1 MSLFPSKSSLKWPK
15 WSSIPSWLLTEVR
28 TEKGIS
34 VHLPT
39 FSGRWC
45 LLSLRAETEAQHSI
59 HTHQKGWWSSGYRRA
74 LQKAANWPSSP
85 GLQEEIQ
92 HLYWT
97 MQWGKASGR
106 TVHVGIQ
113 SSKVVSTRPNVN
125 KVGKKSFGCK
135 TKSCKV
141 RKEKG
146 KKRKKYMRRCGNKVI
161 LCTTFINTC

>member
-39 FSGRWC
+39 FSGRRC

-74 LQKAANWPSSP
+74 LQKAANWSSSP

-97 MQWGKASGR
+97 SAVGEGQWQDCPCGHSAQQGGYHQSKTGKDHTKILEHKA
-106 TVHVGIQ
+106 
-113 SSKVVSTRPNVN
+113 
-125 KVGKKSFGCK
+125 
-135 TKSCKV
+135 KSCQGA
-141 RKEKG
+141 KEKG
-146 KKRKKYMRRCGNKVI
+146 KYKEETTEKMRE
-161 LCTTFINTC
+161 

>member
-113 SSKVVSTRPNVN
+113 PSKVVITSLKLARTTQRSLNIKPNLA
-125 KVGKKSFGCK
+125 
-135 TKSCKV
+135 
-141 RKEKG
+141 KG
-146 KKRKKYMRRCGNKVI
+146 QKKRVNIRKKQLRRCGNKVI
-161 LCTTFINTC
+161 LSIAFIKNG